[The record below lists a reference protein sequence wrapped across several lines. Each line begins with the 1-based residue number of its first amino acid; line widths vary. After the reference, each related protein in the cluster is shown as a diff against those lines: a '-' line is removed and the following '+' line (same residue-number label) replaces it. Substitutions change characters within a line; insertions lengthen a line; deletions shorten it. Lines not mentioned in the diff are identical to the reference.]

1 MILETALGSLFGG
14 ALRLAPEL
22 LKWLDRKDE
31 RQHEIAL
38 QNLSLQAAREKS
50 EQALRAAEQQRGAV
64 LDAGAMQALVESIKA
79 QAQPTG
85 IKAVDAL
92 NALVRPGVTYVYFA
106 LYVAARVA
114 AFVLAVQAGGEPLK
128 VLAATWTA
136 EDQAMLSSI
145 LSFWFLNRT
154 LEKAG
159 R

>member
-14 ALRLAPEL
+14 ALRLAPEV
-22 LKWLDRKDE
+22 LKWLDRKSE
-31 RQHEIAL
+31 REHEIKL
-38 QNLSLQAAREKS
+38 QDLSLQASREKA
-50 EQALRAAEQQRGAV
+50 EQQLRAAEQQRGAV
-64 LDAGAMQALVESIKA
+64 LDAGAMTALVESIKA

-85 IKAVDAL
+85 IRWVDAL
-92 NALVRPGVTYVYFA
+92 NALVRPGVTYCYFG

-114 AFVLAVQAGGEPLK
+114 AFVLAVQAGAAPLD
-128 VLAATWTA
+128 VLAKTWTA